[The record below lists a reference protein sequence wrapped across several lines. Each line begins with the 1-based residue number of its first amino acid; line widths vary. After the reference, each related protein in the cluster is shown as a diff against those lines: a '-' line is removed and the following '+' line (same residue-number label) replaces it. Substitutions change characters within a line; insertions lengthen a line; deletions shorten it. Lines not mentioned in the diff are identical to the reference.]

1 MPGSDERPA
10 AGTEQLVILP
20 RVGVFLGNVGE
31 LCASLW
37 CSLEIKLILRVKNAS
52 DSAEPPEGLRGIDQ
66 LN

>member
-20 RVGVFLGNVGE
+20 RVGVFLGNAGE

-52 DSAEPPEGLRGIDQ
+52 DSAEPPGGLCGIDQ